1 VYLAWRGNAQEHS
14 VSETPTITVLYERKL
29 SDGNYGSEGL
39 SMAVSHS
46 LEPSERLDDVLVSI
60 ARAMRQLVLGELARS
75 AAPQVARMAE
85 QEFNPGPRAGP
96 VRANNAAEELED
108 LPF

>member
-1 VYLAWRGNAQEHS
+1 
-14 VSETPTITVLYERKL
+14 VSETPTVTVLYERKL

-60 ARAMRQLVLGELARS
+60 ARVMRQLVLGELARS
-75 AAPQVARMAE
+75 AAPRVARMAE
-85 QEFNPGPRAGP
+85 QELNPGSRNKP
-96 VRANNAAEELED
+96 VPVDNGAEELED